1 MVIDSGS
8 LRNALGTFVTGVT
21 VVTTRADDGT
31 DVGLTANSFNSVSLD
46 PPLVLWSLAK
56 ASASLFAFANASHFV
71 VHILAADQQPI
82 SDRFAKK
89 GTDKFEDLAVDRG
102 EDSVPLLRGCAARF
116 HCRSTFQYDGGDHV
130 IFVGEV
136 VALDHEDVAP
146 LAFHRGRYAHAAQRE
161 TYPDHGA
168 DLSHLI
174 QRAHFHLLT
183 PVRVERQRI
192 GISLQEH
199 YVLSVLLARSP
210 LGIDQIDA
218 IINYTGIRATAGIAD
233 GLVGRG
239 LANKSDAGELS
250 LTEKGR
256 KTAIGLIAAAKAAEA
271 DALSQLN
278 DDERVLLRSLLLRL
292 LRGVGYAVDAPVSR
306 HMELLGQI
314 IEANSGA
321 DALPIA

>member
-1 MVIDSGS
+1 MAIDSGS
-8 LRNALGTFVTGVT
+8 LRTALGTFVTGVT
-21 VVTTRADDGT
+21 VITTRDDEGT

-56 ASASLFAFANASHFV
+56 TSASLFAFANASHFV

-89 GTDKFEDLAVDRG
+89 GIDKFEGLAVDRG
-102 EDSVPLLRGCAARF
+102 EDGAPLLRGCAARF
-116 HCRSTFQYDGGDHV
+116 HCRPTFQYDGGDHV

-136 VALDHEDVAP
+136 VALDQEDVAP

-161 TYPDHGA
+161 AYPDHGA

-183 PVRVERQRI
+183 PVRMERQRI
-192 GISLQEH
+192 GISLQDH
-199 YVLSVLLARSP
+199 YMLSVLLARSP

-218 IINYTGIRATAGIAD
+218 IISYTGIRATADIAED
-233 GLVGRG
+233 LVERGLVQ
-239 LANKSDAGELS
+239 SDADELS
-250 LTEKGR
+250 LTEAGR
-256 KTAIGLIAAAKAAEA
+256 KTAISLIAAAKAAEA
-271 DALSQLN
+271 DALSQLSG
-278 DDERVLLRSLLLRL
+278 DERALLRSLLLRL
-292 LRGVGYAVDAPVSR
+292 LRGVGDPVDAPVSR

-314 IEANSGA
+314 IEANSGT
-321 DALPIA
+321 DALPPA